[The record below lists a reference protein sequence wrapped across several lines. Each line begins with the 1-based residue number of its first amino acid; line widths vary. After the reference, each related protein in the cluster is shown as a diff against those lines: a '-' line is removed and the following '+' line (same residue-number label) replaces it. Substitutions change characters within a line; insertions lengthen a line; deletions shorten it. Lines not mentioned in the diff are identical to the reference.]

1 MYEAYWNL
9 SQRPFDDGAAPGFY
23 YSSPTHQAS
32 LLKLRY
38 LIEQNK
44 GIGLLVG
51 DHGLG
56 KSFLMHVLQQ
66 ECDSEV
72 FGPFVRLVVPS
83 LSGGETLAYLA
94 NRLGADV
101 HRNQSSAEILIALEA
116 KLKELAA
123 RKQHPVF
130 IIDDAHLLS
139 EEQLNLIRLLLN
151 IHEGGTGRF
160 SVILVGRVDL
170 LARVKRL
177 KPLDQRIAVRM
188 ALQPLT
194 DSQTEGYINHRMQT
208 AGATKLFDRS
218 ACETIWELSQGIPR
232 RINQI
237 CDLSLLVGYVD
248 QLRMITP
255 LEIETAADE
264 ILCVKD

>member
-23 YSSPTHQAS
+23 YPSPTHQAS

-56 KSFLMHVLQQ
+56 KSFLMHVLQR
-66 ECDSEV
+66 ECQSENYE
-72 FGPFVRLVVPS
+72 PFVRLVVPA
-83 LSGGETLAYLA
+83 LNARETLAYLA
-94 NRLGADV
+94 NRLGANIKGSD
-101 HRNQSSAEILIALEA
+101 SSDEVLLALEA

-123 RKQHPVF
+123 QKQHPVF
-130 IIDDAHLLS
+130 IIDDAHLLDV
-139 EEQLNLIRLLLN
+139 EQLNLIRLFLN
-151 IHEGGTGRF
+151 LHEDGAGRF
-160 SVILVGRVDL
+160 SVILAGRVDL
-170 LARVKRL
+170 LAKVKRL
-177 KPLDQRIAVRM
+177 KSLDQRVSVRM
-188 ALQPLT
+188 ALQPLSE
-194 DSQTEGYINHRMQT
+194 SQVENYISHRMET
-208 AGATKLFDRS
+208 AGATQLFDARAS
-218 ACETIWELSQGIPR
+218 QSIWELSQGIPR

-248 QLRMITP
+248 QLRTITP

-264 ILCVKD
+264 ILCVKE